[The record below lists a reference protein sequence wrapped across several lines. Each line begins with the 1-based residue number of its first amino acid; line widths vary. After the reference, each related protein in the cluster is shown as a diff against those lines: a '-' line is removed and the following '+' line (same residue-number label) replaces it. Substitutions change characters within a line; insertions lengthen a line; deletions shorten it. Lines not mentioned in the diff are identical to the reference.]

1 MINSNYEQEM
11 LSFVIQVKKILKAN
25 LSEICETIF
34 IKYEDYSRSIKHWA
48 SKDPEVR
55 KVGALLL
62 DNLKINKSPLAA
74 SGATAVDSK
83 IFCNRL
89 FQVFQHRILAQVR
102 AGQVRAG

>member
-1 MINSNYEQEM
+1 M

-25 LSEICETIF
+25 LGEICETIF

-62 DNLKINKSPLAA
+62 DNLKINKSPLA
-74 SGATAVDSK
+74 SGVTAVDRK
-83 IFCNRL
+83 TFLEQAFPN
-89 FQVFQHRILAQVR
+89 F
-102 AGQVRAG
+102 